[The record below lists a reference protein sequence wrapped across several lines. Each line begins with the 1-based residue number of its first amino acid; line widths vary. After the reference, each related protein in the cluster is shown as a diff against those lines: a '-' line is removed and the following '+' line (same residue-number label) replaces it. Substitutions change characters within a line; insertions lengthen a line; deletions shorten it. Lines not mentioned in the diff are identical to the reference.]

1 MEQSQDIFKQLMT
14 ESTDFIESN
23 WKQWTGTADTN
34 SRTTEIFSDQYG
46 NHFQWTHIHE
56 ADYNNYDDVDD
67 SRDFWILGDG
77 QGHQRQ
83 FDSPITAK
91 QALQKINAGRA
102 QEVFADEALLEDDT
116 TSCLFY
122 APFGLYILLSILM
135 LLLTIFLAIMCF
147 RRRRLIQMQ
156 MEEARQRRI
165 LRSSEEAVW
174 AQGHAQYQAEQNHD
188 SNEDEE
194 LVKPGILDKPP
205 SYENVTKNENTAP
218 PKYEDIA

>member
-1 MEQSQDIFKQLMT
+1 MT

-116 TSCLFY
+116 TSCLF
-122 APFGLYILLSILM
+122 
-135 LLLTIFLAIMCF
+135 
-147 RRRRLIQMQ
+147 
-156 MEEARQRRI
+156 
-165 LRSSEEAVW
+165 LRSFW
-174 AQGHAQYQAEQNHD
+174 TLHFTQYPYALTHNLPCYHVLSAKTFD
-188 SNEDEE
+188 PDAN
-194 LVKPGILDKPP
+194 GGG
-205 SYENVTKNENTAP
+205 
-218 PKYEDIA
+218 